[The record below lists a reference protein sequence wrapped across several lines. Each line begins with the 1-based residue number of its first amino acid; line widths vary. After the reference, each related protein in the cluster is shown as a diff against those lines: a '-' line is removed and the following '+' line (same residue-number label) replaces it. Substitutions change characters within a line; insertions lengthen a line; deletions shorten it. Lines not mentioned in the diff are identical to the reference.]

1 MNKTIATILTTVLA
15 SSLAANGLLGF
26 QISKKNKTITEYSAK
41 LSTTITELQTNKIF
55 LSQTQ
60 DQLSQTQGKLTQTKT
75 DLAAQITQNG
85 SLNEQVTA
93 LTNDNNTLFQKLDS
107 FMCSSRLDPQ
117 QVMSAGTNESLIDP
131 INKVLEQKN
140 SGSMVYQ
147 GYTFFWNNS
156 KDALF
161 TYFDKEQKSELVAT
175 IWDFDTGNLSAVY
188 NINHNCFFT
197 LFTNDF
203 P

>member
-1 MNKTIATILTTVLA
+1 MNKIITIILAIVLA

-26 QISKKNKTITEYSAK
+26 QISKKNKTITEYSVK
-41 LSTTITELQTNKIF
+41 LSTTITELEMTKIF

-60 DQLSQTQGKLTQTKT
+60 DQLSQTQGKLTQTEA
-75 DLAAQITQNG
+75 DLTMQKTQNG

-107 FMCSSRLDPQ
+107 FMCSSRLDPE

-131 INKVLEQKN
+131 INKVLEQQN

-161 TYFDKEQKSELVAT
+161 TYLDKEQKGKLAAV
-175 IWDFDTGNLSAVY
+175 IWNFEGGNLAAIY
-188 NINHNCFFT
+188 NLNGNCF
-197 LFTNDF
+197 LYSVHQ
-203 P
+203 